1 MIRFADNQN
10 GYREFIQKVPI
21 PVEMN
26 ELKVWFKRRKKDRQ
40 KWEDTKMITPQ
51 KSSQK
56 TNREPNLNL
65 LGCSQFDLNLFR
77 EGTIKL

>member
-1 MIRFADNQN
+1 
-10 GYREFIQKVPI
+10 
-21 PVEMN
+21 
-26 ELKVWFKRRKKDRQ
+26 
-40 KWEDTKMITPQ
+40 MITPQ

-77 EGTIKL
+77 EGTIKILIQKITNYIFKS

>member
-1 MIRFADNQN
+1 
-10 GYREFIQKVPI
+10 
-21 PVEMN
+21 
-26 ELKVWFKRRKKDRQ
+26 
-40 KWEDTKMITPQ
+40 MITPQ

-77 EGTIKL
+77 EGRILNYYDCMIPYNFES

>member
-1 MIRFADNQN
+1 
-10 GYREFIQKVPI
+10 
-21 PVEMN
+21 
-26 ELKVWFKRRKKDRQ
+26 
-40 KWEDTKMITPQ
+40 MITPQ

-77 EGTIKL
+77 EGTIKILIQKTTNYIFQSFFETQNLSIN

>member
-1 MIRFADNQN
+1 
-10 GYREFIQKVPI
+10 
-21 PVEMN
+21 
-26 ELKVWFKRRKKDRQ
+26 
-40 KWEDTKMITPQ
+40 MITPQ

-77 EGTIKL
+77 EGTIKILTQITTNYILKS

>member
-1 MIRFADNQN
+1 
-10 GYREFIQKVPI
+10 
-21 PVEMN
+21 
-26 ELKVWFKRRKKDRQ
+26 
-40 KWEDTKMITPQ
+40 MITPQ

-77 EGTIKL
+77 EGMIKNPRWTIINWTNIIYII

>member
-1 MIRFADNQN
+1 
-10 GYREFIQKVPI
+10 
-21 PVEMN
+21 
-26 ELKVWFKRRKKDRQ
+26 
-40 KWEDTKMITPQ
+40 MITPQ

-77 EGTIKL
+77 EGTIKIQNSMTSKANYTV

>member
-1 MIRFADNQN
+1 
-10 GYREFIQKVPI
+10 
-21 PVEMN
+21 
-26 ELKVWFKRRKKDRQ
+26 
-40 KWEDTKMITPQ
+40 MITPQ

-77 EGTIKL
+77 EGTIKILIQITTNYIFKS